1 MKNKNEI
8 MSISEA
14 IIDYL
19 QREHCGKALAV
30 KATEL
35 QRRFG
40 VTPRQLRTIVSSAR
54 CEIIPIC
61 SDGNGYYFAESA
73 EEIARTRAMIRAQ
86 AISML
91 NAARGLDKAYE
102 AFGKSNPVS

>member
-40 VTPRQLRTIVSSAR
+40 VTPRQLRFVLT
-54 CEIIPIC
+54 
-61 SDGNGYYFAESA
+61 
-73 EEIARTRAMIRAQ
+73 
-86 AISML
+86 
-91 NAARGLDKAYE
+91 AAGTTFPQVRK
-102 AFGKSNPVS
+102 KSPEREQ

>member
-40 VTPRQLRTIVSSAR
+40 VTPRQLRTI
-54 CEIIPIC
+54 
-61 SDGNGYYFAESA
+61 
-73 EEIARTRAMIRAQ
+73 ARTRAMIRAQ
-86 AISML
+86 AMSML
-91 NAARGLDKAYE
+91 NAARGLDKAFE
-102 AFGKSNPVS
+102 AFGKSYIVS